1 MRLLPKLPNRYL
13 FSLAIL
19 VAGVGLSIAA
29 FNTVR
34 SRENQRIREEFR
46 QQVDHL
52 TSALEHSIADKL
64 EVSQALT
71 AFYAASGQVNRRQ
84 FQLFVQPFLGKH
96 KGIHALSWV
105 ARVSGED
112 RLRYEQAI
120 AAEGFPNFSIYQR
133 DDTGKVS
140 KQSLQVEYFP
150 VTYTEPPALR
160 QAIGYDM
167 LSEPMR
173 RDALMKAK
181 HTGKT
186 TLTEHINLVDNEL
199 GAIAFT
205 PIYAAASNS
214 TTRTLTGFV
223 QVVFS
228 LKKTVATAIENPIL
242 AALDFS
248 IYDRSASAERQ
259 FIIRHEA
266 KTNALLSSAWSDSD
280 SSPAARA
287 ILCPSPSD
295 CVRYIEVADRQ
306 WMLVAHP
313 TMAYITSNREGTAYA
328 IFSIGLLLTLG
339 FVAYMLITQRHAIRV
354 ENLVQE
360 RTAQAQELS
369 RTLSELQQ
377 TQAQLIQTE
386 KMSSLGQLVAGVA
399 HEINNPVNFIHGN
412 LDHVAAYAQDL
423 MTIVAM
429 YQRAYPQP
437 TQAIQAAIDE
447 ADLEFMSED
456 LPKLLKSMQVG
467 TERIREIVL
476 SLRSFSRLDEA
487 DMKAVDIHEGIDSTL
502 LILQNR
508 TKVNSKRPEIAIV
521 KDYDDLPL
529 IECYAGQLN
538 QVFMNLLVN
547 AIDAIDD
554 LANQQR
560 LDSNLDRHHEPW
572 QPTITIRTKLVTS
585 LGLERL
591 ESVPEPQ
598 SSTQSMLNT
607 PLFWGRSLFAQP
619 SQSNQQ
625 QPSIPASTQQT
636 SPASPANHAIR
647 ISITDNG
654 PGMSEETQKQ
664 LFNPFFTTKPVGKGT
679 GLGLAIS
686 YQIVV
691 DKHEGKLWCESTP
704 GHGTTFFIEIPVHH
718 AVLQV
723 RQPALV

>member
-1 MRLLPKLPNRYL
+1 MTVLSKLPNRYL

-19 VAGVGLSIAA
+19 VTGIGLSIAA
-29 FNTVR
+29 FSTVR
-34 SRENQRIREEFR
+34 ARSNQRVREEFH
-46 QQVDHL
+46 QQVTHL
-52 TSALEHSIADKL
+52 TSALEYSVTDKL
-64 EVSQALT
+64 EVSQALA
-71 AFYAASGQVNRRQ
+71 AFYAASDQVDRDEFRV
-84 FQLFVQPFLGKH
+84 FVQPFLNHH
-96 KGIHALSWV
+96 KGIHGLSWV

-112 RLRYEQAI
+112 RARYEQAM

-133 DDTGKVS
+133 DNSGNVS
-140 KQSLQVEYFP
+140 KRPPQLEYFP
-150 VTYTEPPALR
+150 VTYTEPSTLS

-173 RDALMKAK
+173 RDALMRAK
-181 HTGKT
+181 QTGQT
-186 TLTEHINLVDNEL
+186 ALTERITLIDNEL

-205 PIYAAASNS
+205 PIYAPASNS
-214 TTRTLTGFV
+214 KAKTLLGFV

-228 LKKTVATAIENPIL
+228 LKNTVANAIESPTL
-242 AALDFS
+242 AELDFS
-248 IYDRSASAERQ
+248 IYDQSASPDHQ
-259 FIIRHEA
+259 LILRHQA
-266 KTNALLSSAWSDSD
+266 NTRNLLVSAWPDSD
-280 SSPAARA
+280 NSPAARA

-295 CVRYIEVADRQ
+295 CIRHVDVADRR
-306 WMLVAHP
+306 WTIVMHP
-313 TMAYITSNREGTAYA
+313 TMAYITSNREGAAYA
-328 IFSIGLLLTLG
+328 IFSIGLLLTFG

-412 LDHVAAYAQDL
+412 LDHVANYTQDL

-437 TQAIQAAIDE
+437 TPAIQAAIDE
-447 ADLEFMSED
+447 ADLEFVSED
-456 LPKLLKSMQVG
+456 LPKLLRSMQVG

-508 TKVNSKRPEIAIV
+508 TKVSPNRPEIVII
-521 KDYDDLPL
+521 KDYGNLPS

-554 LANQQR
+554 LAKQQQ
-560 LDSNLDRHHEPW
+560 SNANPDNHHTPW
-572 QPTITIRTKLVTS
+572 KPTITIRTKLVTKS
-585 LGLERL
+585 ETEEL
-591 ESVPEPQ
+591 ESVPEHQ
-598 SSTQSMLNT
+598 SATQSVLNI
-607 PLFWGRSLFAQP
+607 PLFRGRSLVMK
-619 SQSNQQ
+619 
-625 QPSIPASTQQT
+625 STQPDHQPP
-636 SPASPANHAIR
+636 SVQESDQQAEHASLASRAIC

-691 DKHEGKLWCESTP
+691 DKHEGKLWCESTL
-704 GHGTTFFIEIPVHH
+704 GQGTTFFIEIPVHH
-718 AVLQV
+718 AVQI